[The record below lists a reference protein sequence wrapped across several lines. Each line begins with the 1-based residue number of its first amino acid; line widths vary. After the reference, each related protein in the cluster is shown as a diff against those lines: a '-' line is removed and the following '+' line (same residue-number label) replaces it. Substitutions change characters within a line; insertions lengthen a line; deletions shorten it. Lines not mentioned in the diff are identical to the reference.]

1 MLMPKIRQLTVKVF
15 VQHFSLETMHE
26 AGWEMGDNGFQ
37 SENTESFIHNDWLL
51 QCLTRRQQAVTALL
65 ADGYTRKETAK
76 QLGVSWQAIH
86 QIVLRMR
93 KRLRE
98 KGGITWKK

>member
-1 MLMPKIRQLTVKVF
+1 MLMPRIRQQTIKVF
-15 VQHFSLETMHE
+15 VQHVSIDTLVE
-26 AGWEMGDNGFQ
+26 AGWELGDDGFQ
-37 SENTESFIHNDWLL
+37 AENAASFIQNDWLL

-98 KGGITWKK
+98 KGGISWKK